1 MDKSILSRRI
11 QELPPYL
18 FADLDRKK
26 NELRARGVDIIDLTV
41 GDPDQPT
48 PEFIIKEM
56 KKWLDVPQ
64 MHRYPSYEGTLE
76 FRKAVADWYKKRF
89 NVTLNPESEVI
100 ALIGSKEGIAHLP
113 MGIIN
118 PGDVALVPDPA
129 YPVYSIGVHFAG
141 GKPFIMPLLKE
152 NNFLPDFSQIQS
164 NLASD
169 AKLLYLNYPNNPT
182 SATATIEFFKEA
194 IKFAEEKNIIICHDA
209 AYTEITTSEDFK
221 PPSILEVEGAKE
233 RCIEFH
239 TLSKTFNMTGWRIG
253 FAVGNAELISALKKV
268 KTNIDSGVFTAIQ
281 MTGIL
286 ALKKYDEVVK
296 RQRKLFQKRRKIF
309 EEGLKKL
316 GINVFPSKATFYVW
330 AETPDGESSKNF
342 ANRLLEAGV
351 GVTPG
356 NGFGRYGEG
365 YFRISLTADDKTL
378 EEAIRRIKK
387 AL

>member
-1 MDKSILSRRI
+1 MNEDIFSKRI

-26 NELRARGVDIIDLTV
+26 SELRAKGVDIIDLTV

-48 PEFIIKEM
+48 PKFIIKEM
-56 KKWLDVPQ
+56 KKWLDEPR
-64 MHRYPSYEGTLE
+64 MHRYPSYEGTIE
-76 FRKAVADWYKKRF
+76 FRNAVAEWYKKRF
-89 NVTLNPESEVI
+89 NVTLNPETEVV

-113 MGIIN
+113 LATIN

-141 GKPFIMPLLKE
+141 GKSFIMPLLRE
-152 NNFLPDFSQIQS
+152 NNFLPDFSQIPD
-164 NLASD
+164 NLAKN

-182 SATATIEFFKEA
+182 SATATLDFFKNA
-194 IKFAEEKNIIICHDA
+194 VKFTEQNGIIICHDA
-209 AYTEITTSEDFK
+209 AYTEITTSSDYIS
-221 PPSILEVEGAKE
+221 PSILQIEGAKE

-253 FAVGNAELISALKKV
+253 FAVGDEKLISALKKV

-281 MTGIL
+281 MAGIS
-286 ALKKYDEVVK
+286 ALKKYEEVVEK
-296 RQRKLFQKRRKIF
+296 QRKLFRKRRKIF
-309 EEGLKKL
+309 EQGLKKL
-316 GINVFPSKATFYVW
+316 GLDVFISKATFYIW
-330 AETPDGESSKNF
+330 SKTPAGESSKSF

-351 GVTPG
+351 AVTPG

-365 YFRISLTADDKTL
+365 YFRVSVTVETELL
-378 EEAIRRIKK
+378 EEALTRIKK
-387 AL
+387 IL

>member
-1 MDKSILSRRI
+1 MVENIFSKRI

-26 NELRARGVDIIDLTV
+26 NELRSKGIDIIDLTV

-48 PEFIIKEM
+48 PKFIIKEM
-56 KKWLDVPQ
+56 KKWLDMPQ

-76 FRKAVADWYKKRF
+76 FRKAAAEWYKKRF
-89 NVTLNPESEVI
+89 NVNLNPETEVI

-113 MGIIN
+113 LGVIN

-141 GKPFIMPLLKE
+141 GKSFIMPLLKE
-152 NNFLPDFSQIQS
+152 NNFLPDLSQIQK
-164 NLASD
+164 NLAEST
-169 AKLLYLNYPNNPT
+169 KLLYLNYPNNPT
-182 SATATIEFFKEA
+182 SATASQEFFKSA
-194 IKFAEEKNIIICHDA
+194 IKFAEENDIIICHDA
-209 AYTEITTSEDFK
+209 AYTEISTSDDFK
-221 PPSILEVEGAKE
+221 PPSILQVEGAKE

-281 MTGIL
+281 MAGVS

-296 RQRKLFQKRRKIF
+296 RQKKLIKKRRKIF
-309 EEGLKKL
+309 ETGLKKL
-316 GINVFPSKATFYVW
+316 GFDVFTSTATFYVW
-330 AETPDGESSKNF
+330 AKTPNGESSRSF

-351 GVTPG
+351 AVTPG

-365 YFRISLTADDKTL
+365 YFRVSLTVKTELL
-378 EEAIRRIKK
+378 EEAITRIKK
-387 AL
+387 IL

>member
-1 MDKSILSRRI
+1 MKENIFSARI

-26 NELRARGVDIIDLTV
+26 SELRAKGVDIIDLTV

-48 PEFIIKEM
+48 PKFIIKEM

-76 FRKAVADWYKKRF
+76 FRKAAADWYKKRF
-89 NVTLNPESEVI
+89 NVSLNPETEVI

-113 MGIIN
+113 IGIIN

-129 YPVYSIGVHFAG
+129 YPVYSIGIHFAG
-141 GKPFIMPLLKE
+141 GKSFIMPLLKE
-152 NNFLPDFSQIQS
+152 NNFLPDFSQIQN
-164 NLASD
+164 NLAKD
-169 AKLLYLNYPNNPT
+169 TKLLYLNYPNNPT
-182 SATATIEFFKEA
+182 SATATREFFESA
-194 IKFAEEKNIIICHDA
+194 IKFAEENNIIICHDA
-209 AYTEITTSEDFK
+209 AYTEIITSDEFK

-253 FAVGNAELISALKKV
+253 FAVGNSNLISALKKV

-281 MTGIL
+281 MTGIT
-286 ALKKYDEVVK
+286 ALRHYDKVVK
-296 RQRKLFQKRRKIF
+296 KQKKLIKKRRKIF
-309 EEGLKKL
+309 EKGLKKL
-316 GINVFPSKATFYVW
+316 GINVFTSNATFYVW

-342 ANRLLEAGV
+342 ANRLLEGGV

-365 YFRISLTADDKTL
+365 YFRVSLTADTEIL
-378 EEAIRRIKK
+378 EEAITRIKK
-387 AL
+387 IL